1 MTYNHDI
8 FCKAFRKLVVRTRKE
23 SFITQRQL
31 SIESGLTRQFI
42 SMMEGGKRI
51 PSYESFC
58 LLARGLGLT
67 AAEMSEK
74 FHAIYERESRGI
86 EERLK
91 QLAKSGAL
99 LAAERNRGKEYM
111 KGR

>member
-31 SIESGLTRQFI
+31 SLESGLTRQFI

-58 LLARGLGLT
+58 LLAKGLGLS

-74 FHAIYERESRGI
+74 FYSIYERECRGM

-91 QLAKSGAL
+91 HLAEGRPAL
-99 LAAERNRGKEYM
+99 VAEGNRGKEYM
-111 KGR
+111 KPR

>member
-8 FCKAFRKLVVRTRKE
+8 FCKAFRKLVVRARKE

-51 PSYESFC
+51 PSYENFC
-58 LLARGLGLT
+58 LLARGLGLS

-74 FHAIYERESRGI
+74 FLIIYERECRSV

-91 QLAKSGAL
+91 RLAESGAL
-99 LAAERNRGKEYM
+99 LVAERNRGKEYM
-111 KGR
+111 KQR